1 MQINK
6 NKMFGGCQKFCRK
19 HAVGTQK
26 IVVSSG
32 TTSANHLAMIIIP
45 HLHDRIRRSEEL

>member
-32 TTSANHLAMIIIP
+32 TTSANHL
-45 HLHDRIRRSEEL
+45 HDRIRRSEEL